1 MKDKKRELEISF
13 DVCMMRRGKRKK
25 KKQNSSPRIGQLKER
40 KK

>member
-25 KKQNSSPRIGQLKER
+25 KSKTPALESDS
-40 KK
+40 